1 MVKTAFRN
9 GGFTLVEVAIA
20 IVIVGFLVGGAI
32 VSLTTQM
39 EIRNRSE
46 TDKILERA
54 RDALLGFAAVEGR
67 LPCPASGTGATPLEK
82 SRESQA
88 GGIGECTN
96 NFDGYLPA
104 STLGIGPVDS
114 ETGLLIDAWGRP
126 IRYAVTTSNSKAF
139 TTPGQMMT
147 LGMPNLSPDL
157 VLKDNA
163 GNTLSDKVVAI
174 ILSTGKTDTGVGENA
189 NGNNTF
195 TMDTEGGGFDD
206 LVIPISPYTLY
217 NRMIAAGAL

>member
-1 MVKTAFRN
+1 MTKIAFRDS
-9 GGFTLVEVAIA
+9 GFTLVEVAIA
-20 IVIVGFLVGGAI
+20 IVIVGFLIGGAI
-32 VSLTTQM
+32 VSLTTQL

-46 TDKILERA
+46 TAKTLERA

-67 LPCPASGTGATPLEK
+67 LPCPASGTGATAQER
-82 SRESQA
+82 SRESPTSGA
-88 GGIGECTN
+88 CTN

-126 IRYAVTTSNSKAF
+126 IRYAVTANNSKAF
-139 TTPGQMMT
+139 TKPGQMMS

-157 VLKDNA
+157 VVKDKF
-163 GNTLSDKVVAI
+163 GNTLSENVVAI
-174 ILSTGKTDTGVGENA
+174 VLSTGKTNTGGGENA
-189 NGNNTF
+189 NNDGTF
-195 TMDTEGGGFDD
+195 TIDSEGDGFDD
-206 LVIPISPYTLY
+206 LAISISPYTLY

>member
-1 MVKTAFRN
+1 MTKLLRTPSQT
-9 GGFTLVEVAIA
+9 GFTLVEVAIA
-20 IVIVGFLVGGAI
+20 IVIVGFLIGGAMI
-32 VSLTTQM
+32 SITTQL

-46 TDKILERA
+46 THKTLERV
-54 RDALLGFAAVEGR
+54 RDALLGFAAAEGR
-67 LPCPASGTGATPLEK
+67 LPCPASGAGATPQER
-82 SRESQA
+82 SGESPSS
-88 GGIGECTN
+88 GNCTN

-139 TTPGQMMT
+139 TTSGQMMS

-157 VLKDNA
+157 VLKDKA

-174 ILSTGKTDTGVGENA
+174 VFSTGKTDMGGGENA
-189 NGNNTF
+189 DGDNTF

-206 LVIPISPYTLY
+206 LVISISPYTLY